1 MEQSSGKA
9 STRAKNKYRDKTYD
23 RVEIT
28 LPKGRKAELQVHAEQ
43 RAESLNAFIERA
55 IQETIERDA
64 QEATGKHV
72 MRCIG
77 GEMPSDAAGA
87 TEAASTCSLLHDHA
101 KMAHSA
107 SEATGETTKEV
118 K

>member
-43 RAESLNAFIERA
+43 RGESLNAFIGRA
-55 IQETIERDA
+55 IQETVKRDA
-64 QEATGKHV
+64 QEAT
-72 MRCIG
+72 
-77 GEMPSDAAGA
+77 
-87 TEAASTCSLLHDHA
+87 EAFSTCSLSHDCA

-107 SEATGETTKEV
+107 SEATGGTPKEV

>member
-1 MEQSSGKA
+1 MPTSKA
-9 STRAKNKYRDKTYD
+9 QQKATAKYVKQNYD
-23 RVEIT
+23 RIEIKV
-28 LPKGRKAELQVHAEQ
+28 PKGRKAELQVHAEQ
-43 RAESLNAFIERA
+43 RGESLNAFIGRA
-55 IQETIERDA
+55 IQETVKRDA
-64 QEATGKHV
+64 QEATGEHV

-77 GEMPSDAAGA
+77 GEIPSDAAGA
-87 TEAASTCSLLHDHA
+87 TEAFSTCSLSHDCA